1 MNAPCRL
8 WPIAGARQP
17 HWIRNC
23 ITVDAHMLIISL
35 LFKDLNDAEFLTA
48 FLPIP
53 CGYQIKN
60 TDHKN
65 TDAILTF
72 NITEK
77 IILNLNFD
85 RLLI

>member
-1 MNAPCRL
+1 
-8 WPIAGARQP
+8 
-17 HWIRNC
+17 
-23 ITVDAHMLIISL
+23 MLIISL
-35 LFKDLNDAEFLTA
+35 LFKDLNDAEFLNA
-48 FLPIP
+48 FLRIP
-53 CGYQIKN
+53 CRYQIKN

-65 TDAILTF
+65 TDAILGF